1 MISTQVVPLA
11 SGLVVETLRDS
22 LPEGLVNLL
31 QGDGDVGAKLTGHPN
46 VDMVG
51 FTGSTATGQKIL
63 NTASKTLK
71 PVVLECGGKDPMVVL
86 EDADLELAAKD
97 AVAYS
102 LANCGQVCCAVER
115 VYVAA
120 SVAALDATALNALAW
135 DGRGALH
142 VAASGGR
149 AEACHALL
157 ARPDFTE
164 VRSCFAFLLS
174 LPAPLVLFCFFPG
187 GHLATQANATT
198 EHGSTAL
205 HFALVHGHAAACPT
219 FQ

>member
-1 MISTQVVPLA
+1 M
-11 SGLVVETLRDS
+11 ETLRDA
-22 LPEGLVNLL
+22 LPSGLVNLL
-31 QGDGDVGAKLTGHPN
+31 QGDGDVGAKLTGHAL

-86 EDADLELAAKD
+86 EDADLELAAHD

-120 SVAALDATALNALAW
+120 SVAADFENKVKAEASKW
-135 DGRGALH
+135 KVGDGVDPETTIGPMASRMQRDIVHSH
-142 VAASGGR
+142 VTKAQQAGR
-149 AEACHALL
+149 AAC
-157 ARPDFTE
+157 
-164 VRSCFAFLLS
+164 
-174 LPAPLVLFCFFPG
+174 
-187 GHLATQANATT
+187 
-198 EHGSTAL
+198 
-205 HFALVHGHAAACPT
+205 
-219 FQ
+219 